1 MSPFGKIRNYL
12 PLKSGRKW
20 YNTTVENARD
30 KFIDEHRALFWYTP
44 EEEKRGVSDELLV
57 ETILND
63 GTLDDYRELKRI
75 LTPKRLAQV
84 FFSAVGRKAGN
95 YYPEIRNFFSL
106 ALKQYA

>member
-1 MSPFGKIRNYL
+1 MDM
-12 PLKSGRKW
+12 
-20 YNTTVENARD
+20 ENDRD

-44 EEEKRGVSDELLV
+44 KEDKRGVSDELLV

-63 GTLDDYRELKRI
+63 GTLGDFRELKRI
-75 LTPKRLAQV
+75 LTPQRLAHV

>member
-1 MSPFGKIRNYL
+1 M
-12 PLKSGRKW
+12 
-20 YNTTVENARD
+20 ENDRE

-44 EEEKRGVSDELLV
+44 EKEKRGVSDELLV

-63 GTLDDYRELKRI
+63 GTLDDFRELKRI

-95 YYPEIRNFFSL
+95 YYPEIRNFFAL
-106 ALKQYA
+106 VLKQYA

>member
-1 MSPFGKIRNYL
+1 M
-12 PLKSGRKW
+12 
-20 YNTTVENARD
+20 ENDRE

-44 EEEKRGVSDELLV
+44 EKEKRDVSDELLV

-63 GTLDDYRELKRI
+63 GTLDDFRELKRI
-75 LTPKRLAQV
+75 LTPQRLARV

-106 ALKQYA
+106 VLKQYA